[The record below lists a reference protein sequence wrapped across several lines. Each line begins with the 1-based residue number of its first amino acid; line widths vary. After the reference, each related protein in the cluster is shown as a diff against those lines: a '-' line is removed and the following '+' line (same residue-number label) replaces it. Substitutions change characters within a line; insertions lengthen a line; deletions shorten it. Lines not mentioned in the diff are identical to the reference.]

1 MSVTAEKIRTELA
14 GLNAAE
20 RAELAH
26 YLIKSLDSGTDADA
40 EAAWDAELARRAE
53 EIRSGRAVGI
63 PAVQVFS
70 ELRAKY
76 S

>member
-14 GLNAAE
+14 GLDAAE
-20 RAELAH
+20 RAEQAH
-26 YLIKSLDSGTDADA
+26 HFIQSLDSGADADA
-40 EAAWDAELARRAE
+40 EAASDAELARRAE

-63 PAVQVFS
+63 PAEQVFS

>member
-14 GLNAAE
+14 GLDAAE

-26 YLIKSLDSGTDADA
+26 YLIQSLESGTDADA

-53 EIRSGRAVGI
+53 EIRSGWAVGI
-63 PAVQVFS
+63 PAEKVFS

>member
-14 GLNAAE
+14 GLDAAE

-26 YLIKSLDSGTDADA
+26 YLIQSLDSGTDADA
-40 EAAWDAELARRAE
+40 EAAWDAVLARRAE

-63 PAVQVFS
+63 PAERVIS